1 MNDSPSG
8 RMGMRA
14 AACLGQTAEHAA
26 AGYCDVLRAWG
37 EVLIAFAA
45 VSVSHTGT
53 GRHKSTRK

>member
-26 AGYCDVLRAWG
+26 AGYCDVLPVRNEA
-37 EVLIAFAA
+37 LISFAA

-53 GRHKSTRK
+53 SRHKSQRK